1 MEKGNG
7 KTDGVSDR
15 QLLSALLGT
24 DSTERGNI
32 KRTHYIIKLLTSWSP
47 CMVASGD
54 SNQKMGNVE
63 KVRNTAM
70 SLEQHRL
77 KLK

>member
-7 KTDGVSDR
+7 TTDGVSDR

-24 DSTERGNI
+24 HSTERGNI
-32 KRTHYIIKLLTSWSP
+32 KRTHDTIKLLTSWSP
-47 CMVASGD
+47 CMVTSGD
-54 SNQKMGNVE
+54 SNQKVGNVE
-63 KVRNTAM
+63 KVSNTAM